1 MESIIPINLTGEMYA
16 CDLME
21 QTGMGND
28 FSQTARNG
36 LILTQYIMASAHL
49 VANC

>member
-1 MESIIPINLTGEMYA
+1 
-16 CDLME
+16 
-21 QTGMGND
+21 MGND
-28 FSQTARNG
+28 FSQSAQNG